1 MVLVAFWSGKLCS
14 SDEVTMLY
22 HFKWGNTF
30 GQTPL
35 STQVL
40 DLQDNDIHRSMFD
53 NFSGL

>member
-1 MVLVAFWSGKLCS
+1 MALVAFGSRKLYS
-14 SDEVTMLY
+14 SDEVSMLY

-30 GQTPL
+30 GQIPL

-40 DLQDNDIHRSMFD
+40 DLQDNDIHGSMFA

>member
-1 MVLVAFWSGKLCS
+1 MAFWSGKLCS